1 MPVKLVR
8 PTVDYQASYI
18 EAVHEFKADGHHR
31 YVELQPSILDAGFA
45 AFIQDELKK
54 EQTPPFT
61 NAVTET
67 IYWLV
72 DDKDFIGRI
81 SLRHELNDFLKT
93 FGGHIGYEVR
103 PTHRK
108 QGHATEMLRLVLIE
122 ARKHGMKKVM
132 LTCDDNN
139 IGSQKVIQNNGG
151 VLQDIVKLDFRDVPT
166 MRWWITLEEE

>member
-8 PTVDYQASYI
+8 PTVDYQTSYV
-18 EAVHEFKADGHHR
+18 EAVREFKVDGHHR
-31 YVELQPSILDAGFA
+31 YIEANPDELNAGFP
-45 AFIQDELKK
+45 AFIQGELGK
-54 EQTPPFT
+54 EQMPPFP

-67 IYWLV
+67 VYWLV
-72 DDKDFIGRI
+72 DDKDFLGRI

-122 ARKHGMKKVM
+122 AHKCGMKKVM
-132 LTCDDNN
+132 LTCDDDN
-139 IGSQKVIQNNGG
+139 IGSQKVIQKNGG
-151 VLQDIVKLDFRDVPT
+151 VLQDVVKLDFRDVPT